1 MAVAMIGLVL
11 VVEGVHTF
19 ALWNVAPLAIVHYH
33 GDDGAENRTSL
44 NQLNGTATT
53 STYDDLHRLT
63 SASHVQLVRGL
74 TGLLQ
79 WIRLFFG
86 RAL

>member
-1 MAVAMIGLVL
+1 VL
-11 VVEGVHTF
+11 VTITDPIGRTYDH
-19 ALWNVAPLAIVHYH
+19 AY
-33 GDDGAENRTSL
+33 DGAGNRTSL
-44 NQLNGTATT
+44 NQPNGTATT
-53 STYDDLHRLT
+53 YTRDDLNRLT
-63 SASHVQLVRGL
+63 SASHVQLVRGF

>member
-1 MAVAMIGLVL
+1 MLWIIIFTMAVAMIGLVL

-19 ALWNVAPLAIVHYH
+19 AN
-33 GDDGAENRTSL
+33 
-44 NQLNGTATT
+44 
-53 STYDDLHRLT
+53 TYDDLNRLT
-63 SASHVQLVRGL
+63 SARHVQLVRGF

-79 WIRLFFG
+79 RIRLFFG